1 VKVEVEVESESES
14 GVVQEEQ
21 SSSFGDATAHDE
33 WLIARDEITTEQSR
47 GDNQSLCLF

>member
-1 VKVEVEVESESES
+1 MRVEVEVESESES

-33 WLIARDEITTEQSR
+33 WLMARDEIAIE
-47 GDNQSLCLF
+47 